1 MAKTIE
7 DYKRDYAEA
16 AARGDAAG
24 MKAAND
30 GANAIRRSEGIAE
43 EKATSDINK
52 VASGGTSGMVSNPG
66 RYDDG
71 GYSSGRSSRDDDD
84 DSYSSSSSSSSTS
97 SSSGSTGSGYK
108 PYVQGQNA
116 ALDRELAVWSQRYNE
131 AKERA
136 LAGDMSAVMDMRNAN
151 DEANKLRN
159 AYGYA
164 AVFANED
171 INNVKKQINY
181 YGGGSSSGGSSGG
194 GVSSPSPS
202 GNENMYMDGN
212 GTVVED
218 LSAYLEELYA
228 AQRRQTL
235 ANLDNA
241 YQQNVNAINRAGEGV
256 DARYQNA
263 RNQAAGASELAARNF
278 AEYAAASGLNSGAG
292 GQAELARNVALQ
304 NNLNDINSAEADVYA
319 DLELQLANAE
329 TEYNN
334 AIAQAEASN
343 DFALAESLY
352 QEKIRVQQ
360 ELVNQQMQQ
369 FEMDLQNRQL
379 AFQQQQA
386 DIANQQWQQQFD
398 YNSQQD
404 AKSNLAA
411 WGDISLQYGMM
422 PSQEMLDAMGI
433 SADYAQ
439 SLIASIQAA
448 AEEERR
454 LKYQSSNSSNSSSS
468 QSGNMYQYL
477 YDQGVT
483 TYEDAYMMLLG
494 QGYSNT
500 EAENLAGY
508 YVDMLG
514 DGKFGGNENQD
525 NGSAGYNEAYF
536 RAAMN
541 SLSAMLAQGKVEQAV
556 SGLNSLWVKLS
567 EAQRLEVQDLLGGY
581 GYAYQ
586 GG

>member
-1 MAKTIE
+1 MASVKELQAQKDKNST
-7 DYKRDYAEA
+7 AWHSA
-16 AARGDAAG
+16 ATQ
-24 MKAAND
+24 
-30 GANAIRRSEGIAE
+30 E
-43 EKATSDINK
+43 EKDRLHQANVELQKEIDRMTGGSSSFDSK
-52 VASGGTSGMVSNPG
+52 TGKWTTSGGTS
-66 RYDDG
+66 
-71 GYSSGRSSRDDDD
+71 SSSSSSSKQHAIWEDDDDD
-84 DSYSSSSSSSSTS
+84 DSYSPSSSSSTS
-97 SSSGSTGSGYK
+97 SSTGSGYK

-181 YGGGSSSGGSSGG
+181 YGG
-194 GVSSPSPS
+194 VPSPSPS
-202 GNENMYMDGN
+202 GSENMYMDGN

-218 LSAYLEELYA
+218 LSAYLEDLYA

-235 ANLDNA
+235 ANLNNA

-292 GQAELARNVALQ
+292 GQAELARNVTLQ

-369 FEMDLQNRQL
+369 FQMDLQNRQL

-386 DIANQQWQQQFD
+386 EIANQQWQQQFD

-411 WGDISLQYGMM
+411 WGEISIQSGMM
-422 PSQEMLDAMGI
+422 PSQEMLDAMGM

-439 SLIASIQAA
+439 SLIASMQAA
-448 AEEERR
+448 AAEDSR

-468 QSGNMYQYL
+468 QSKNMYQYL
-477 YDQGVT
+477 HDQGVT

-508 YVDMLG
+508 YVDMLKN
-514 DGKFGGNENQD
+514 GKFGGGGDEEKD
-525 NGSAGYNEAYF
+525 NDNPLTSIPAYI
-536 RAAMN
+536 
-541 SLSAMLAQGKVEQAV
+541 
-556 SGLNSLWVKLS
+556 LNNIS
-567 EAQRLEVQDLLGGY
+567 RLEDTANATNKILTAISGYVNSGAITEDQARELGRKY
-581 GYAYQ
+581 GLEL
-586 GG
+586 

>member
-1 MAKTIE
+1 MASVK
-7 DYKRDYAEA
+7 DLQAQKDKNSSAWHSA
-16 AARGDAAG
+16 ATQ
-24 MKAAND
+24 
-30 GANAIRRSEGIAE
+30 E
-43 EKATSDINK
+43 EKDRLHQANVELQKEIDRMTGGSSSFDSK
-52 VASGGTSGMVSNPG
+52 TGKWTTSGGTS
-66 RYDDG
+66 
-71 GYSSGRSSRDDDD
+71 SSSSSSSKQHAIWEDDDDD
-84 DSYSSSSSSSSTS
+84 DSYSPSSSSSTS
-97 SSSGSTGSGYK
+97 SSTGSGYK

-181 YGGGSSSGGSSGG
+181 YGGGSSGGGGSVSAAVESGWNSGGA
-194 GVSSPSPS
+194 
-202 GNENMYMDGN
+202 
-212 GTVVED
+212 VED
-218 LSAYLEELYA
+218 LSEYLEELYA

-235 ANLDNA
+235 ANLNNA

-292 GQAELARNVALQ
+292 GQAELARNVTLQ
-304 NNLNDINSAEADVYA
+304 NNLNDINTAEAEVYA

-352 QEKIRVQQ
+352 QEKVRVQQ

-369 FEMDLQNRQL
+369 YQMDLQNRQL

-386 DIANQQWQQQFD
+386 EIANQQWQQQFD

-411 WGDISLQYGMM
+411 WGEISLQYGKM
-422 PSQEMLDAMGI
+422 PSQEMLDAMGM

-439 SLIASIQAA
+439 SLIASMQAA
-448 AEEERR
+448 AAEDSR
-454 LKYQSSNSSNSSSS
+454 LKYQSSNSSSS
-468 QSGNMYQYL
+468 QSKNMYQYL
-477 YDQGVT
+477 HDQGVT

-508 YVDMLG
+508 YVDMLKN
-514 DGKFGGNENQD
+514 GKFGGGGDEEKD
-525 NGSAGYNEAYF
+525 NDNPLTSIPAYI
-536 RAAMN
+536 
-541 SLSAMLAQGKVEQAV
+541 
-556 SGLNSLWVKLS
+556 LNNIS
-567 EAQRLEVQDLLGGY
+567 RLEDTANATNKILTAISGYVNSGAITEDQARELGRKY
-581 GYAYQ
+581 GLEL
-586 GG
+586 

>member
-1 MAKTIE
+1 MASVK
-7 DYKRDYAEA
+7 DLQAQKDKNSSAWHSA
-16 AARGDAAG
+16 ATQ
-24 MKAAND
+24 
-30 GANAIRRSEGIAE
+30 E
-43 EKATSDINK
+43 EKDRLHQANVELQKEIDRMTGGSSSFDSK
-52 VASGGTSGMVSNPG
+52 TGKWTTSGGTSGSSS
-66 RYDDG
+66 
-71 GYSSGRSSRDDDD
+71 SSGKQHAIWEDDDDD
-84 DSYSSSSSSSSTS
+84 DSYSSSSSSSS
-97 SSSGSTGSGYK
+97 SGSSGSGYK

-292 GQAELARNVALQ
+292 GQAELARNVTLQ

-411 WGDISLQYGMM
+411 WGEISLQYGKM
-422 PSQEMLDAMGI
+422 PSQEMLDAMGM

-439 SLIASIQAA
+439 SLIASMQAA
-448 AEEERR
+448 AAEDSR
-454 LKYQSSNSSNSSSS
+454 LKYQSSNSSSS
-468 QSGNMYQYL
+468 QSKNMYQYL
-477 YDQGVT
+477 HDQGVT

-514 DGKFGGNENQD
+514 DGKFGGGGDEEKNND
-525 NGSAGYNEAYF
+525 NPLASIPAYIL
-536 RAAMN
+536 N
-541 SLSAMLAQGKVEQAV
+541 NLS
-556 SGLNSLWVKLS
+556 
-567 EAQRLEVQDLLGGY
+567 RLEDTANATNKILTAISGYVNSGAITEDQARELGRKY
-581 GYAYQ
+581 GLEL
-586 GG
+586 

>member
-84 DSYSSSSSSSSTS
+84 DWYAGSSTS
-97 SSSGSTGSGYK
+97 SASGSTGSGYK

-116 ALDRELAVWSQRYNE
+116 ALERELAVWSQRYNE

-181 YGGGSSSGGSSGG
+181 YGGGASSGGASSGGASSGGASSGGSSGG
-194 GVSSPSPS
+194 GSVSAAVES
-202 GNENMYMDGN
+202 GWNSG
-212 GTVVED
+212 GAVED
-218 LSAYLEELYA
+218 LSEYLEELYA

-235 ANLDNA
+235 ANLNNA

-292 GQAELARNVALQ
+292 GQAELARNVTLQ
-304 NNLNDINSAEADVYA
+304 NNLNDINTAEAEVYA
-319 DLELQLANAE
+319 DLELQLSNAE

-352 QEKIRVQQ
+352 QEKVRVQQ

-369 FEMDLQNRQL
+369 YQMDLQNRQL

-386 DIANQQWQQQFD
+386 EIANQQWQQQFD
-398 YNSQQD
+398 YGVEQD
-404 AKSNLAA
+404 RKSALAA
-411 WGDISLQYGMM
+411 AGAGLLNQGIM
-422 PSQEMLDAMGI
+422 PGAEQLEAMGLSTEEAQAYI
-433 SADYAQ
+433 NNLSILNSFSAAGLGGGSDG
-439 SLIASIQAA
+439 
-448 AEEERR
+448 
-454 LKYQSSNSSNSSSS
+454 SS
-468 QSGNMYQYL
+468 G
-477 YDQGVT
+477 G
-483 TYEDAYMMLLG
+483 
-494 QGYSNT
+494 GY
-500 EAENLAGY
+500 
-508 YVDMLG
+508 
-514 DGKFGGNENQD
+514 D
-525 NGSAGYNEAYF
+525 NGSRTTGEIMRMQEALGVTPDGYWGPATRAAANGLSADEAWESMNNGYNEAYF

>member
-1 MAKTIE
+1 MASVKELQAQKDKNST
-7 DYKRDYAEA
+7 AWHSA
-16 AARGDAAG
+16 ATQ
-24 MKAAND
+24 
-30 GANAIRRSEGIAE
+30 E
-43 EKATSDINK
+43 EKDRLHQANVELQKEIDRMTGGSSSFDSK
-52 VASGGTSGMVSNPG
+52 TGKWTTSGGTS
-66 RYDDG
+66 
-71 GYSSGRSSRDDDD
+71 SSSSSSSKQHAIWEDDDDD
-84 DSYSSSSSSSSTS
+84 DSYSPSSSSSTS
-97 SSSGSTGSGYK
+97 SSTGSGYK

-181 YGGGSSSGGSSGG
+181 YGGGASSGGSSGG
-194 GVSSPSPS
+194 GGSVSAAVES
-202 GNENMYMDGN
+202 GWNSG
-212 GTVVED
+212 GAVED
-218 LSAYLEELYA
+218 LSEYLEELYA

-235 ANLDNA
+235 ANLNNA

-292 GQAELARNVALQ
+292 GQAELARNVTLQ
-304 NNLNDINSAEADVYA
+304 NNLNDINTAEAEVYA

-352 QEKIRVQQ
+352 QEKVRVQQ

-369 FEMDLQNRQL
+369 YQMDLQNRQL

-386 DIANQQWQQQFD
+386 EIANQQWQQQFD
-398 YNSQQD
+398 YGVEQD
-404 AKSNLAA
+404 RKSALAA
-411 WGDISLQYGMM
+411 AGAGLLNQGIM
-422 PSQEMLDAMGI
+422 PGAEQLEAMG
-433 SADYAQ
+433 
-439 SLIASIQAA
+439 
-448 AEEERR
+448 
-454 LKYQSSNSSNSSSS
+454 
-468 QSGNMYQYL
+468 
-477 YDQGVT
+477 
-483 TYEDAYMMLLG
+483 
-494 QGYSNT
+494 
-500 EAENLAGY
+500 
-508 YVDMLG
+508 
-514 DGKFGGNENQD
+514 
-525 NGSAGYNEAYF
+525 
-536 RAAMN
+536 
-541 SLSAMLAQGKVEQAV
+541 LSAMDYLAEQ
-556 SGLNSLWVKLS
+556 
-567 EAQRLEVQDLLGGY
+567 
-581 GYAYQ
+581 
-586 GG
+586 

>member
-84 DSYSSSSSSSSTS
+84 DWYAGSSTS
-97 SSSGSTGSGYK
+97 SSSGSSGSGYK

-116 ALDRELAVWSQRYNE
+116 ALERELAVWSQRYNE

-181 YGGGSSSGGSSGG
+181 YGGGASSGGASSGGASSGGSSGG
-194 GVSSPSPS
+194 GSVSAAVES
-202 GNENMYMDGN
+202 GWNSG
-212 GTVVED
+212 GAVED
-218 LSAYLEELYA
+218 LSEYLEELYA

-235 ANLDNA
+235 ANLNNA

-292 GQAELARNVALQ
+292 GQAELARNVTLQ
-304 NNLNDINSAEADVYA
+304 NNLNDINTAEAEVYA
-319 DLELQLANAE
+319 DLELQLSNAE

-352 QEKIRVQQ
+352 QEKVRVQQ

-369 FEMDLQNRQL
+369 YQMDLQNRQL

-386 DIANQQWQQQFD
+386 EIANQQWQQQFD
-398 YNSQQD
+398 YGVEQD
-404 AKSNLAA
+404 RKSALAA
-411 WGDISLQYGMM
+411 AGAGLLNQGIM
-422 PSQEMLDAMGI
+422 PGAEQLEAMGLSTEEAQAYI
-433 SADYAQ
+433 NNLSILNSFSAAGLGGGSDG
-439 SLIASIQAA
+439 
-448 AEEERR
+448 
-454 LKYQSSNSSNSSSS
+454 SS
-468 QSGNMYQYL
+468 G
-477 YDQGVT
+477 G
-483 TYEDAYMMLLG
+483 
-494 QGYSNT
+494 GY
-500 EAENLAGY
+500 
-508 YVDMLG
+508 
-514 DGKFGGNENQD
+514 D
-525 NGSAGYNEAYF
+525 NGSRTTGEIMRMQEALGVTPDGYWGPATRAAANGLSADEAWESMNNGYNEAYF

>member
-1 MAKTIE
+1 MASVK
-7 DYKRDYAEA
+7 DLQAQKDKNSSAWHSA
-16 AARGDAAG
+16 ATQ
-24 MKAAND
+24 
-30 GANAIRRSEGIAE
+30 E
-43 EKATSDINK
+43 EKDRLHQANVELQKEIDRMTGGSSSFDSK
-52 VASGGTSGMVSNPG
+52 TGKWTTSGGTS
-66 RYDDG
+66 
-71 GYSSGRSSRDDDD
+71 SSSSSSSKQHAIWEDDDDD
-84 DSYSSSSSSSSTS
+84 DSYSPSSSSSTS
-97 SSSGSTGSGYK
+97 SSTGSGYK

-194 GVSSPSPS
+194 GVPSPSPS
-202 GNENMYMDGN
+202 GSENMYMDGN

-292 GQAELARNVALQ
+292 GQAELARNVTLQ

-360 ELVNQQMQQ
+360 ELVNQQMRQ

-386 DIANQQWQQQFD
+386 EIANQQWQQQFD

-411 WGDISLQYGMM
+411 WGEISLQYGKM
-422 PSQEMLDAMGI
+422 PSQEMLDAMGM

-439 SLIASIQAA
+439 SLIASMQAA
-448 AEEERR
+448 AAEDSR
-454 LKYQSSNSSNSSSS
+454 LKYQSSNSSSS
-468 QSGNMYQYL
+468 QSKNMYQYL
-477 YDQGVT
+477 HDQGVT

-508 YVDMLG
+508 YVDMLKN
-514 DGKFGGNENQD
+514 GKFGGGGDEEKD
-525 NGSAGYNEAYF
+525 NDNPLTSIPAYI
-536 RAAMN
+536 
-541 SLSAMLAQGKVEQAV
+541 
-556 SGLNSLWVKLS
+556 LNNIS
-567 EAQRLEVQDLLGGY
+567 RLEDTANATNKILTAISGYVNSGAITEDQARELGRKY
-581 GYAYQ
+581 GLEL
-586 GG
+586 

>member
-1 MAKTIE
+1 MASVK
-7 DYKRDYAEA
+7 DLQAQKDKNSSAWHSA
-16 AARGDAAG
+16 ATQ
-24 MKAAND
+24 
-30 GANAIRRSEGIAE
+30 E
-43 EKATSDINK
+43 EKDRLHQANVELQKEIDRMTGGSSSFDSK
-52 VASGGTSGMVSNPG
+52 TGKWTTSGGTS
-66 RYDDG
+66 
-71 GYSSGRSSRDDDD
+71 SSSSSSSKQHAIWEDDDDD
-84 DSYSSSSSSSSTS
+84 DSYSPSSSSSTS
-97 SSSGSTGSGYK
+97 SSTGSGYK

-136 LAGDMSAVMDMRNAN
+136 LAGDTSAVMDMRNAN

-181 YGGGSSSGGSSGG
+181 YGGGSSGG
-194 GVSSPSPS
+194 GVSSSSPS
-202 GNENMYMDGN
+202 GSENMYMDGN

-218 LSAYLEELYA
+218 LSAYLEDLYA

-235 ANLDNA
+235 ANLNNA

-292 GQAELARNVALQ
+292 GQAELARNVTLQ
-304 NNLNDINSAEADVYA
+304 NNLNDINTAEAEVYA

-369 FEMDLQNRQL
+369 FQMDLQNRQL

-411 WGDISLQYGMM
+411 WGEISLQSGMM
-422 PSQEMLDAMGI
+422 PSQEMLDAMGM

-439 SLIASIQAA
+439 SLIASMQAA
-448 AEEERR
+448 AAEDSR
-454 LKYQSSNSSNSSSS
+454 LKYQSSNSSDSPSS
-468 QSGNMYQYL
+468 QSKNMYQYL
-477 YDQGVT
+477 HDQGVT

-508 YVDMLG
+508 YVDMLKN
-514 DGKFGGNENQD
+514 GKFGGGGDEEKD
-525 NGSAGYNEAYF
+525 NDNPLTSIPSYILN
-536 RAAMN
+536 N
-541 SLSAMLAQGKVEQAV
+541 LS
-556 SGLNSLWVKLS
+556 
-567 EAQRLEVQDLLGGY
+567 RLEDTANATNKILTAISGYVNSGAITEDQARELGRKY
-581 GYAYQ
+581 GLEL
-586 GG
+586 

>member
-1 MAKTIE
+1 MASVK
-7 DYKRDYAEA
+7 DLQAQKDKNSSAWHSA
-16 AARGDAAG
+16 ATQ
-24 MKAAND
+24 
-30 GANAIRRSEGIAE
+30 E
-43 EKATSDINK
+43 EKDRLHQANVELQKEIDRMTGGSSSFDSK
-52 VASGGTSGMVSNPG
+52 TGKWTTSGGTSG
-66 RYDDG
+66 
-71 GYSSGRSSRDDDD
+71 SSSSRDDDGD
-84 DSYSSSSSSSSTS
+84 WYAGSSTS
-97 SSSGSTGSGYK
+97 SATSSTGSGYK

-181 YGGGSSSGGSSGG
+181 YGGGASSGGASGG
-194 GVSSPSPS
+194 GGSVSAAVES
-202 GNENMYMDGN
+202 GWNSG
-212 GTVVED
+212 GAVED
-218 LSAYLEELYA
+218 LSEYLEELYA

-235 ANLDNA
+235 ANLNNA

-292 GQAELARNVALQ
+292 GQAELARNVTLQ
-304 NNLNDINSAEADVYA
+304 NNLNDINTAEAEVYA

-352 QEKIRVQQ
+352 QEKVRVQQ

-369 FEMDLQNRQL
+369 YQMDLQNRQL

-386 DIANQQWQQQFD
+386 EIANQQWQQQFD
-398 YNSQQD
+398 YGVEQD
-404 AKSNLAA
+404 RKSALAA
-411 WGDISLQYGMM
+411 AGAGLLNQGVM
-422 PSQEMLDAMGI
+422 PGAEQLEAMG
-433 SADYAQ
+433 
-439 SLIASIQAA
+439 
-448 AEEERR
+448 
-454 LKYQSSNSSNSSSS
+454 
-468 QSGNMYQYL
+468 
-477 YDQGVT
+477 
-483 TYEDAYMMLLG
+483 
-494 QGYSNT
+494 
-500 EAENLAGY
+500 
-508 YVDMLG
+508 
-514 DGKFGGNENQD
+514 
-525 NGSAGYNEAYF
+525 
-536 RAAMN
+536 
-541 SLSAMLAQGKVEQAV
+541 LSAMDYLAEQ
-556 SGLNSLWVKLS
+556 
-567 EAQRLEVQDLLGGY
+567 
-581 GYAYQ
+581 
-586 GG
+586 

>member
-71 GYSSGRSSRDDDD
+71 GYSSGRSSRDDDGD
-84 DSYSSSSSSSSTS
+84 WYAGSSTS
-97 SSSGSTGSGYK
+97 SATSSTGSGYK

-181 YGGGSSSGGSSGG
+181 YGGGSSGGGG
-194 GVSSPSPS
+194 GVSAAVES
-202 GNENMYMDGN
+202 GWNSG
-212 GTVVED
+212 GAVED
-218 LSAYLEELYA
+218 LSEYLEELYA

-235 ANLDNA
+235 ANLNNA

-292 GQAELARNVALQ
+292 GQAELARNVTLQ
-304 NNLNDINSAEADVYA
+304 NNLNDINTAEAEVYA

-329 TEYNN
+329 MEYNN

-352 QEKIRVQQ
+352 QEKVRVQQ

-369 FEMDLQNRQL
+369 YEMDLQNRQL

-386 DIANQQWQQQFD
+386 EIANQQWQQQFD
-398 YNSQQD
+398 YGVEQDRKSALAAAGAGLLNQGVMPGAEQLEAMGLSAEEAQAYINNLSILNSFSAAGRGGGAYTPSAVTAAAPRSQSTFALDIQD
-404 AKSNLAA
+404 AGNAASNPAVGEA
-411 WGDISLQYGMM
+411 
-422 PSQEMLDAMGI
+422 
-433 SADYAQ
+433 
-439 SLIASIQAA
+439 
-448 AEEERR
+448 
-454 LKYQSSNSSNSSSS
+454 YQSIPGNLFDNLIGGGGRGLESVPAYILKELSRLEDTANATNKILTAISGYVNS
-468 QSGNMYQYL
+468 GAI
-477 YDQGVT
+477 D
-483 TYEDAYMMLLG
+483 E
-494 QGYSNT
+494 
-500 EAENLAGY
+500 
-508 YVDMLG
+508 
-514 DGKFGGNENQD
+514 
-525 NGSAGYNEAYF
+525 
-536 RAAMN
+536 
-541 SLSAMLAQGKVEQAV
+541 EQARELGRKY
-556 SGLNSLWVKLS
+556 GLEL
-567 EAQRLEVQDLLGGY
+567 
-581 GYAYQ
+581 
-586 GG
+586 

>member
-71 GYSSGRSSRDDDD
+71 GYSSGSSSRDDDGD
-84 DSYSSSSSSSSTS
+84 WYAGSSTS
-97 SSSGSTGSGYK
+97 SASGSTGSGYK

-116 ALDRELAVWSQRYNE
+116 ALERELAVWSQRYNE

-181 YGGGSSSGGSSGG
+181 YGGGASSGGSSGG
-194 GVSSPSPS
+194 GGSVSAAVES
-202 GNENMYMDGN
+202 GWNSG
-212 GTVVED
+212 GAVED
-218 LSAYLEELYA
+218 LSEYLEELYA

-235 ANLDNA
+235 ANLNNA

-292 GQAELARNVALQ
+292 GQAELARNVTLQ
-304 NNLNDINSAEADVYA
+304 NNLNDINTAEAEVYA
-319 DLELQLANAE
+319 DLELQLSNAE

-352 QEKIRVQQ
+352 QEKVRVQQ

-369 FEMDLQNRQL
+369 YQMDLQNRQL

-386 DIANQQWQQQFD
+386 EIANQQWQQQFD
-398 YNSQQD
+398 YGVEQD
-404 AKSNLAA
+404 RKSALAA
-411 WGDISLQYGMM
+411 AGAGLLNQGVM
-422 PSQEMLDAMGI
+422 PGAEQLEAMG
-433 SADYAQ
+433 
-439 SLIASIQAA
+439 
-448 AEEERR
+448 
-454 LKYQSSNSSNSSSS
+454 
-468 QSGNMYQYL
+468 
-477 YDQGVT
+477 
-483 TYEDAYMMLLG
+483 
-494 QGYSNT
+494 
-500 EAENLAGY
+500 
-508 YVDMLG
+508 
-514 DGKFGGNENQD
+514 
-525 NGSAGYNEAYF
+525 
-536 RAAMN
+536 
-541 SLSAMLAQGKVEQAV
+541 LSAMDYLAEQ
-556 SGLNSLWVKLS
+556 
-567 EAQRLEVQDLLGGY
+567 
-581 GYAYQ
+581 
-586 GG
+586 

>member
-84 DSYSSSSSSSSTS
+84 DSYSSSSSSSS
-97 SSSGSTGSGYK
+97 SGSSGSGYK

-194 GVSSPSPS
+194 GGSSPSPS

-292 GQAELARNVALQ
+292 GQAELARNVTLQ
-304 NNLNDINSAEADVYA
+304 NNLNDINTAEAEVYA

-352 QEKIRVQQ
+352 QEKVRVQQ

-369 FEMDLQNRQL
+369 YQMDLQNRQL

-386 DIANQQWQQQFD
+386 EIANQQWQQQFD
-398 YNSQQD
+398 YGVEQD
-404 AKSNLAA
+404 RKSALAA
-411 WGDISLQYGMM
+411 AGAGLLNQGVM
-422 PSQEMLDAMGI
+422 PGAEQLEAMGL
-433 SADYAQ
+433 S
-439 SLIASIQAA
+439 
-448 AEEERR
+448 AEEAQAYINN
-454 LKYQSSNSSNSSSS
+454 LSILNSFS
-468 QSGNMYQYL
+468 
-477 YDQGVT
+477 
-483 TYEDAYMMLLG
+483 A
-494 QGYSNT
+494 
-500 EAENLAGY
+500 AGR
-508 YVDMLG
+508 G
-514 DGKFGGNENQD
+514 DGSDGSSGGGYD
-525 NGSAGYNEAYF
+525 NGSRTTEEIMRMQEALGVTPDGYWGPATRAAANGQSADEAWESMNNGYNEANF

-541 SLSAMLAQGKVEQAV
+541 SLSAMLAQGKVEQAI
-556 SGLNSLWVKLS
+556 SGLNSLWGKLS
-567 EAQRLEVQDLLGGY
+567 ILQRPIVQDLLGGY

>member
-1 MAKTIE
+1 MASVK
-7 DYKRDYAEA
+7 DLQAQKDKNSSAWHSA
-16 AARGDAAG
+16 ATQ
-24 MKAAND
+24 
-30 GANAIRRSEGIAE
+30 E
-43 EKATSDINK
+43 EKDRLHQANVELQKEIDRMTGGSSSFDSK
-52 VASGGTSGMVSNPG
+52 TGKWTTSGGTS
-66 RYDDG
+66 
-71 GYSSGRSSRDDDD
+71 SSSSSSSKQHAIWEDDDDD
-84 DSYSSSSSSSSTS
+84 DSYSPSSSSSTS
-97 SSSGSTGSGYK
+97 SSTGSGYK

-136 LAGDMSAVMDMRNAN
+136 LAGDTSAVMDMRNAN

-181 YGGGSSSGGSSGG
+181 YGGGSSGG
-194 GVSSPSPS
+194 GVSSSSPS

-218 LSAYLEELYA
+218 LSAYLEDLYA

-235 ANLDNA
+235 ANLNNA

-292 GQAELARNVALQ
+292 GQAELARNVTLQ

-369 FEMDLQNRQL
+369 FQMDLQNRQL

-411 WGDISLQYGMM
+411 WGEISLQSGMM
-422 PSQEMLDAMGI
+422 PSQEMLDAMGM

-439 SLIASIQAA
+439 SLIASMQAA
-448 AEEERR
+448 AAEDSR
-454 LKYQSSNSSNSSSS
+454 LKYQSSNSSDSPSS
-468 QSGNMYQYL
+468 QSKNMYQYL
-477 YDQGVT
+477 HDQGVT

-508 YVDMLG
+508 YVDMLKN
-514 DGKFGGNENQD
+514 GKFGGGGDEEKD
-525 NGSAGYNEAYF
+525 NDNPLTSIPSYILNNLSRLEDTANATNKILTAISGYV
-536 RAAMN
+536 N
-541 SLSAMLAQGKVEQAV
+541 SGAITEEQARELGRKY
-556 SGLNSLWVKLS
+556 GLEL
-567 EAQRLEVQDLLGGY
+567 
-581 GYAYQ
+581 
-586 GG
+586 

>member
-1 MAKTIE
+1 MNPRFVKQTE
-7 DYKRDYAEA
+7 RGFFLYAQP
-16 AARGDAAG
+16 DWYAG
-24 MKAAND
+24 
-30 GANAIRRSEGIAE
+30 
-43 EKATSDINK
+43 
-52 VASGGTSGMVSNPG
+52 
-66 RYDDG
+66 
-71 GYSSGRSSRDDDD
+71 
-84 DSYSSSSSSSSTS
+84 SSTS
-97 SSSGSTGSGYK
+97 SASGSTGSGYK

-181 YGGGSSSGGSSGG
+181 YGGGASSGGSSGG
-194 GVSSPSPS
+194 GGSVSAAVES
-202 GNENMYMDGN
+202 GWNSG
-212 GTVVED
+212 GAVED
-218 LSAYLEELYA
+218 LSEYLEELYA

-235 ANLDNA
+235 ANLNNA

-292 GQAELARNVALQ
+292 GQAELARNVTLQ
-304 NNLNDINSAEADVYA
+304 NNLNDINTAEAEVYA
-319 DLELQLANAE
+319 DLELQLSNAE

-352 QEKIRVQQ
+352 QEKVRVQQ

-369 FEMDLQNRQL
+369 YQMDLQNRQL

-386 DIANQQWQQQFD
+386 EIANQQWQQQFD
-398 YNSQQD
+398 YGVEQD
-404 AKSNLAA
+404 RKSALAA
-411 WGDISLQYGMM
+411 AGAGLLNQGIM
-422 PSQEMLDAMGI
+422 PGAEQLEAMGLSTEEAQAYI
-433 SADYAQ
+433 NNLSILNSFSAAGRGGGSDG
-439 SLIASIQAA
+439 
-448 AEEERR
+448 
-454 LKYQSSNSSNSSSS
+454 SS
-468 QSGNMYQYL
+468 G
-477 YDQGVT
+477 G
-483 TYEDAYMMLLG
+483 
-494 QGYSNT
+494 GY
-500 EAENLAGY
+500 
-508 YVDMLG
+508 
-514 DGKFGGNENQD
+514 D
-525 NGSAGYNEAYF
+525 NGSRTTEEIMRMQEALGVTPDGYWGPATRAAANGQSADEAWESMNNGYNEANF

-541 SLSAMLAQGKVEQAV
+541 SLSAMLAQGKVEQAI
-556 SGLNSLWVKLS
+556 SGLNSLWGKLS
-567 EAQRLEVQDLLGGY
+567 ILQKLMVQDLLGGY

>member
-1 MAKTIE
+1 MASVKELQAQKDKNST
-7 DYKRDYAEA
+7 AWHSA
-16 AARGDAAG
+16 ATQ
-24 MKAAND
+24 
-30 GANAIRRSEGIAE
+30 E
-43 EKATSDINK
+43 EKDRLHQANVELQKEIDRMTGGSSSFDSK
-52 VASGGTSGMVSNPG
+52 TGKWTTSGGTSGSSS
-66 RYDDG
+66 
-71 GYSSGRSSRDDDD
+71 SSGKQHAIWEDDDDD
-84 DSYSSSSSSSSTS
+84 DSYSSSSSSSS
-97 SSSGSTGSGYK
+97 SGSSGSGYK
-108 PYVQGQNA
+108 PYVQGQNT

-411 WGDISLQYGMM
+411 WGEISIQNGVM

-439 SLIASIQAA
+439 SLIASMQAA
-448 AEEERR
+448 AAEDSR
-454 LKYQSSNSSNSSSS
+454 LKYQSSNSSSS

-525 NGSAGYNEAYF
+525 NGSDGYNEAYF

-541 SLSAMLAQGKVEQAV
+541 SLSAMLAQGMEEQAI

-567 EAQRLEVQDLLGGY
+567 EAQRLEVQDLLGRY

-586 GG
+586 G

>member
-1 MAKTIE
+1 MASVK
-7 DYKRDYAEA
+7 DLQAQKDKNSSAWHSA
-16 AARGDAAG
+16 ATQ
-24 MKAAND
+24 
-30 GANAIRRSEGIAE
+30 E
-43 EKATSDINK
+43 EKDRLHQANVELQKEIDRMTGGSSSFDSK
-52 VASGGTSGMVSNPG
+52 TGKWTTSGGTSG
-66 RYDDG
+66 
-71 GYSSGRSSRDDDD
+71 SSSSRDDDGD
-84 DSYSSSSSSSSTS
+84 WYAGSSTS
-97 SSSGSTGSGYK
+97 SATSSTGSGYK

-181 YGGGSSSGGSSGG
+181 YGGGASSGGASGG
-194 GVSSPSPS
+194 GGSVSAAVES
-202 GNENMYMDGN
+202 GWNSG
-212 GTVVED
+212 GAVED
-218 LSAYLEELYA
+218 LSEYLEELYA

-235 ANLDNA
+235 ANLNNA

-292 GQAELARNVALQ
+292 GQAELARNVTLQ
-304 NNLNDINSAEADVYA
+304 NNLNDINTAEAEVYA

-352 QEKIRVQQ
+352 QEKVRVQQ

-369 FEMDLQNRQL
+369 YQMDLQNRQL

-386 DIANQQWQQQFD
+386 EIANQQWQQQFD
-398 YNSQQD
+398 YGVEQDRKSALAAAGAGLLNQGVMPGAEQLEAMGLSAEEAQAYINNLSILNSFSAAGRGGGAYTPSAVTAAAPRSQSTFALDIQD
-404 AKSNLAA
+404 AGNAASNPAVGEA
-411 WGDISLQYGMM
+411 
-422 PSQEMLDAMGI
+422 
-433 SADYAQ
+433 
-439 SLIASIQAA
+439 
-448 AEEERR
+448 
-454 LKYQSSNSSNSSSS
+454 YQSIPGNLFDNLIGGGGRGLESVPAYILKELSRLEDTANATNKILTAISGYVNS
-468 QSGNMYQYL
+468 GAI
-477 YDQGVT
+477 D
-483 TYEDAYMMLLG
+483 E
-494 QGYSNT
+494 
-500 EAENLAGY
+500 
-508 YVDMLG
+508 
-514 DGKFGGNENQD
+514 
-525 NGSAGYNEAYF
+525 
-536 RAAMN
+536 
-541 SLSAMLAQGKVEQAV
+541 EQARELGRKY
-556 SGLNSLWVKLS
+556 GLEL
-567 EAQRLEVQDLLGGY
+567 
-581 GYAYQ
+581 
-586 GG
+586 

>member
-1 MAKTIE
+1 MNPRFVKQTE
-7 DYKRDYAEA
+7 RGVFLYAQP
-16 AARGDAAG
+16 DWYAG
-24 MKAAND
+24 
-30 GANAIRRSEGIAE
+30 
-43 EKATSDINK
+43 
-52 VASGGTSGMVSNPG
+52 
-66 RYDDG
+66 
-71 GYSSGRSSRDDDD
+71 
-84 DSYSSSSSSSSTS
+84 SSTS
-97 SSSGSTGSGYK
+97 SSSGSSGSGYK

-116 ALDRELAVWSQRYNE
+116 ALERELAVWSQRYNE

-181 YGGGSSSGGSSGG
+181 YGGGASSGGASSGGASSGGASSGGSSGG
-194 GVSSPSPS
+194 GSVSAAVES
-202 GNENMYMDGN
+202 GWNSG
-212 GTVVED
+212 GAVED
-218 LSAYLEELYA
+218 LSEYLEELYA

-235 ANLDNA
+235 ANLNNA

-292 GQAELARNVALQ
+292 GQAELARNVTLQ
-304 NNLNDINSAEADVYA
+304 NNLNDINTAEAEVYA
-319 DLELQLANAE
+319 DLELQLSNAE

-352 QEKIRVQQ
+352 QEKVRVQQ

-369 FEMDLQNRQL
+369 YQMDLQNRQL

-386 DIANQQWQQQFD
+386 EIANQQWQQQFD
-398 YNSQQD
+398 YGVEQD
-404 AKSNLAA
+404 RKSALAA
-411 WGDISLQYGMM
+411 AGAGLLNQGIM
-422 PSQEMLDAMGI
+422 PGAEQLEAMGLSTEEAQAYI
-433 SADYAQ
+433 NNLSILNSFSAAGLGGGSDG
-439 SLIASIQAA
+439 
-448 AEEERR
+448 
-454 LKYQSSNSSNSSSS
+454 SS
-468 QSGNMYQYL
+468 G
-477 YDQGVT
+477 G
-483 TYEDAYMMLLG
+483 
-494 QGYSNT
+494 GY
-500 EAENLAGY
+500 
-508 YVDMLG
+508 
-514 DGKFGGNENQD
+514 D
-525 NGSAGYNEAYF
+525 NGSRTTGEIMRMQEALGVTPDGYWGPATRAAANGLSADEAWESMNNGYNEAYF

>member
-1 MAKTIE
+1 MASVK
-7 DYKRDYAEA
+7 DLQAQKDKNSSAWHSA
-16 AARGDAAG
+16 ATQ
-24 MKAAND
+24 
-30 GANAIRRSEGIAE
+30 E
-43 EKATSDINK
+43 EKDRLHQANVELQKEIDRMTGGSSSFDSK
-52 VASGGTSGMVSNPG
+52 TGKWTTSGGTSG
-66 RYDDG
+66 
-71 GYSSGRSSRDDDD
+71 SSSSRDDDGD
-84 DSYSSSSSSSSTS
+84 WYAGSSTS
-97 SSSGSTGSGYK
+97 SATSSTGSGYK

-181 YGGGSSSGGSSGG
+181 YGGGASSGGASGG
-194 GVSSPSPS
+194 GGSVSAAVES
-202 GNENMYMDGN
+202 GWNSG
-212 GTVVED
+212 GAVED
-218 LSAYLEELYA
+218 LSEYLEELYA

-235 ANLDNA
+235 ANLNNA

-292 GQAELARNVALQ
+292 GQAELARNVTLQ
-304 NNLNDINSAEADVYA
+304 NNLNDINTAEAEVYA

-352 QEKIRVQQ
+352 QEKVRVQQ

-369 FEMDLQNRQL
+369 YQMDLQNRQL

-386 DIANQQWQQQFD
+386 EIANQQWQQQFD
-398 YNSQQD
+398 YGVEQD
-404 AKSNLAA
+404 RKSALAA
-411 WGDISLQYGMM
+411 AGAGTVTYDAEGGD
-422 PSQEMLDAMGI
+422 
-433 SADYAQ
+433 
-439 SLIASIQAA
+439 
-448 AEEERR
+448 RR
-454 LKYQSSNSSNSSSS
+454 
-468 QSGNMYQYL
+468 
-477 YDQGVT
+477 
-483 TYEDAYMMLLG
+483 
-494 QGYSNT
+494 
-500 EAENLAGY
+500 
-508 YVDMLG
+508 
-514 DGKFGGNENQD
+514 
-525 NGSAGYNEAYF
+525 
-536 RAAMN
+536 
-541 SLSAMLAQGKVEQAV
+541 
-556 SGLNSLWVKLS
+556 
-567 EAQRLEVQDLLGGY
+567 
-581 GYAYQ
+581 
-586 GG
+586 

>member
-1 MAKTIE
+1 MASVKELQAQKDKNST
-7 DYKRDYAEA
+7 AWHSA
-16 AARGDAAG
+16 ATQ
-24 MKAAND
+24 
-30 GANAIRRSEGIAE
+30 E
-43 EKATSDINK
+43 EKDRLHQANVELQKEIDRMTGGSSSFDSK
-52 VASGGTSGMVSNPG
+52 TGKWTTSGGTS
-66 RYDDG
+66 
-71 GYSSGRSSRDDDD
+71 SSSSSSSKQHAIWEDDDDD
-84 DSYSSSSSSSSTS
+84 DSYSPSSSSSTS
-97 SSSGSTGSGYK
+97 SSTGSGYK

-181 YGGGSSSGGSSGG
+181 YGGGSVSAAVESGWNSGGA
-194 GVSSPSPS
+194 
-202 GNENMYMDGN
+202 
-212 GTVVED
+212 VED
-218 LSAYLEELYA
+218 LSGYLEELYA

-235 ANLDNA
+235 ANLNNA

-292 GQAELARNVALQ
+292 GQAELARNVTLQ

-352 QEKIRVQQ
+352 QEKVRVQQ

-369 FEMDLQNRQL
+369 YQMDLQNRQL

-386 DIANQQWQQQFD
+386 EIANQQWQQQFD

-411 WGDISLQYGMM
+411 WGEISLQYGKM
-422 PSQEMLDAMGI
+422 PSQEMLDAMGM

-439 SLIASIQAA
+439 SLIASMQAA
-448 AEEERR
+448 AAEDSR
-454 LKYQSSNSSNSSSS
+454 LKYQSSNSSSS
-468 QSGNMYQYL
+468 QSKNMYQYL
-477 YDQGVT
+477 HGQGVT

-508 YVDMLG
+508 YVDMLKN
-514 DGKFGGNENQD
+514 GKFGGGGDEEKD
-525 NGSAGYNEAYF
+525 NDNPLTSIPAYI
-536 RAAMN
+536 
-541 SLSAMLAQGKVEQAV
+541 
-556 SGLNSLWVKLS
+556 LNNIS
-567 EAQRLEVQDLLGGY
+567 RLEDTANATNKILTAISGYVNSGAITEDQARELGRKY
-581 GYAYQ
+581 GLEL
-586 GG
+586 

>member
-1 MAKTIE
+1 MASVK
-7 DYKRDYAEA
+7 DLQAQKDKNSSAWHSA
-16 AARGDAAG
+16 ATQ
-24 MKAAND
+24 
-30 GANAIRRSEGIAE
+30 E
-43 EKATSDINK
+43 EKDRLHQANVELQKEIDRMTGGSSSFDSK
-52 VASGGTSGMVSNPG
+52 TGKWTTSGGTSG
-66 RYDDG
+66 
-71 GYSSGRSSRDDDD
+71 SSSSRDDDGD
-84 DSYSSSSSSSSTS
+84 WYAGSSTS
-97 SSSGSTGSGYK
+97 SATSSTGSGYK

-181 YGGGSSSGGSSGG
+181 YGGGASSGGASGG
-194 GVSSPSPS
+194 GGSVSAAVES
-202 GNENMYMDGN
+202 GWNSG
-212 GTVVED
+212 GAVED
-218 LSAYLEELYA
+218 LSEYLEELYA

-235 ANLDNA
+235 ANLNNA

-292 GQAELARNVALQ
+292 GQAELARNVTLQ
-304 NNLNDINSAEADVYA
+304 NNLNDINTAEAEVYA

-352 QEKIRVQQ
+352 QEKVRVQQ

-369 FEMDLQNRQL
+369 YQMDLQNRQL

-386 DIANQQWQQQFD
+386 EIANQQWQQQFD
-398 YNSQQD
+398 YGVEQD
-404 AKSNLAA
+404 RKSALAA
-411 WGDISLQYGMM
+411 AGAGLLNQGVM
-422 PSQEMLDAMGI
+422 PGAEQLEAMGL
-433 SADYAQ
+433 S
-439 SLIASIQAA
+439 
-448 AEEERR
+448 AEEAQAYINNLSILNSFSAAGRGGGSDG
-454 LKYQSSNSSNSSSS
+454 SS
-468 QSGNMYQYL
+468 G
-477 YDQGVT
+477 G
-483 TYEDAYMMLLG
+483 
-494 QGYSNT
+494 GY
-500 EAENLAGY
+500 
-508 YVDMLG
+508 
-514 DGKFGGNENQD
+514 D
-525 NGSAGYNEAYF
+525 NGSRTTGEIMRMQEALGVTPDGYWGPATRAAANGQSADEAWESMNNGYNEANF

-541 SLSAMLAQGKVEQAV
+541 SLSAMLAQGKVEQAI
-556 SGLNSLWVKLS
+556 SGLNSLWGKLS
-567 EAQRLEVQDLLGGY
+567 ILQRQIVQDLLGGY

>member
-1 MAKTIE
+1 MASVK
-7 DYKRDYAEA
+7 DLQAQKDKNSSAWHSA
-16 AARGDAAG
+16 ATQ
-24 MKAAND
+24 
-30 GANAIRRSEGIAE
+30 E
-43 EKATSDINK
+43 EKDRLHQANVELQKEIDRMTGGSSSFDSK
-52 VASGGTSGMVSNPG
+52 TGKWTTSGGTSG
-66 RYDDG
+66 
-71 GYSSGRSSRDDDD
+71 SSSSRDDDD
-84 DSYSSSSSSSSTS
+84 DSYSSSSTS
-97 SSSGSTGSGYK
+97 SSSGSSGSGYK

-181 YGGGSSSGGSSGG
+181 YGGGSSGGGGSVSAAVESGWNSGGA
-194 GVSSPSPS
+194 
-202 GNENMYMDGN
+202 
-212 GTVVED
+212 VED
-218 LSAYLEELYA
+218 LSEYLEELYA

-235 ANLDNA
+235 ANLNNA

-292 GQAELARNVALQ
+292 GQAELARNVTLQ
-304 NNLNDINSAEADVYA
+304 NNLNDINTAEAEVYA

-352 QEKIRVQQ
+352 QEKVRVQQ

-369 FEMDLQNRQL
+369 YQMDLQNRQL

-386 DIANQQWQQQFD
+386 EIANQQWQQQFD
-398 YNSQQD
+398 YGVEQDRKSALAAAGAGLLNQGVMPGAEQLEAMGLSAEEAQAYINNLSILNSFSAAGRGGGAYTPSAVTAAAPRSQSTFALDIQD
-404 AKSNLAA
+404 AGNDASNPAVGEA
-411 WGDISLQYGMM
+411 
-422 PSQEMLDAMGI
+422 
-433 SADYAQ
+433 
-439 SLIASIQAA
+439 
-448 AEEERR
+448 
-454 LKYQSSNSSNSSSS
+454 YQSIPGNLFDNLIGGGRGLETVPAYILNELSRLEDTANATNKILTAISGYVNS
-468 QSGNMYQYL
+468 GAI
-477 YDQGVT
+477 D
-483 TYEDAYMMLLG
+483 E
-494 QGYSNT
+494 
-500 EAENLAGY
+500 
-508 YVDMLG
+508 
-514 DGKFGGNENQD
+514 
-525 NGSAGYNEAYF
+525 
-536 RAAMN
+536 
-541 SLSAMLAQGKVEQAV
+541 EQARELGRKY
-556 SGLNSLWVKLS
+556 GLEL
-567 EAQRLEVQDLLGGY
+567 
-581 GYAYQ
+581 
-586 GG
+586 

>member
-7 DYKRDYAEA
+7 DYKTYYAEA

-84 DSYSSSSSSSSTS
+84 DWYAGSSTS
-97 SSSGSTGSGYK
+97 SASGSTGSGYK

-292 GQAELARNVALQ
+292 GQAELARNVTLQ
-304 NNLNDINSAEADVYA
+304 NNLNDINTAEAEVYA

-352 QEKIRVQQ
+352 QEKVRVQQ

-369 FEMDLQNRQL
+369 YQMDLQNRQL

-386 DIANQQWQQQFD
+386 EIANQQWQQQFD
-398 YNSQQD
+398 YGVEQD
-404 AKSNLAA
+404 RKSALAA
-411 WGDISLQYGMM
+411 AGAGLLNQGIM
-422 PSQEMLDAMGI
+422 PGAEQLEAMGL
-433 SADYAQ
+433 S
-439 SLIASIQAA
+439 
-448 AEEERR
+448 AEEAQAYINNLSILNSFSAAGRGGGSDG
-454 LKYQSSNSSNSSSS
+454 SS
-468 QSGNMYQYL
+468 G
-477 YDQGVT
+477 G
-483 TYEDAYMMLLG
+483 
-494 QGYSNT
+494 GY
-500 EAENLAGY
+500 
-508 YVDMLG
+508 
-514 DGKFGGNENQD
+514 D
-525 NGSAGYNEAYF
+525 NGSRTTEEIMRMQEALGVTPDGYWGPATRAAANGQSADEAWESMNNGYNEANF

-541 SLSAMLAQGKVEQAV
+541 SLSAMLAQGKVEQAI
-556 SGLNSLWVKLS
+556 SGLNSLWGKLS
-567 EAQRLEVQDLLGGY
+567 ILQKLMVQDLLGGY

>member
-1 MAKTIE
+1 MASVKELQAQKDKNST
-7 DYKRDYAEA
+7 AWHSA
-16 AARGDAAG
+16 ATQ
-24 MKAAND
+24 
-30 GANAIRRSEGIAE
+30 E
-43 EKATSDINK
+43 EKDRLHQANVELQKEIDRMTGGSSSFDSK
-52 VASGGTSGMVSNPG
+52 TGKWTTSGGTSGSSS
-66 RYDDG
+66 
-71 GYSSGRSSRDDDD
+71 SSGKQHAIWEDDDDD
-84 DSYSSSSSSSSTS
+84 DSYSSSSSSSS
-97 SSSGSTGSGYK
+97 SGSSGSGYK

-263 RNQAAGASELAARNF
+263 RNQVAGASELAARNF

-292 GQAELARNVALQ
+292 GQAELARNVTLQ

-369 FEMDLQNRQL
+369 YQMDLQNRQL

-404 AKSNLAA
+404 AKSNLVA
-411 WGDISLQYGMM
+411 WGEISLQNGVM
-422 PSQEMLDAMGI
+422 PSQEMLDAMGM

-448 AEEERR
+448 AAEERR

-468 QSGNMYQYL
+468 QSKNMYQYL
-477 YDQGVT
+477 HDQGVT

-514 DGKFGGNENQD
+514 DGKFGGDEEKEEKTD
-525 NGSAGYNEAYF
+525 NPLASIPAYIL
-536 RAAMN
+536 N
-541 SLSAMLAQGKVEQAV
+541 NLS
-556 SGLNSLWVKLS
+556 
-567 EAQRLEVQDLLGGY
+567 RLEDTANATNKILTAISGYVNSGAITEDQARELGRKY
-581 GYAYQ
+581 GLEL
-586 GG
+586 

>member
-1 MAKTIE
+1 MASVK
-7 DYKRDYAEA
+7 DLQAQKDKNSSAWHSA
-16 AARGDAAG
+16 ATQ
-24 MKAAND
+24 
-30 GANAIRRSEGIAE
+30 E
-43 EKATSDINK
+43 EKDRLHQANVELQKEIDRMTGGSSSFDSK
-52 VASGGTSGMVSNPG
+52 TGKWTTSGGTSG
-66 RYDDG
+66 
-71 GYSSGRSSRDDDD
+71 SSSSRDDDGD
-84 DSYSSSSSSSSTS
+84 WYAGSSTS
-97 SSSGSTGSGYK
+97 SATSSTGSGYK

-181 YGGGSSSGGSSGG
+181 YGGGASSGGASSGG
-194 GVSSPSPS
+194 ASGGGGSVSAAVES
-202 GNENMYMDGN
+202 GWNSG
-212 GTVVED
+212 GAVED
-218 LSAYLEELYA
+218 LSEYLEELYA

-235 ANLDNA
+235 ANLNNA

-292 GQAELARNVALQ
+292 GQAELARNVTLQ
-304 NNLNDINSAEADVYA
+304 NNLNDINTAEAEVYA
-319 DLELQLANAE
+319 DLELQLSNAE

-352 QEKIRVQQ
+352 QEKVRVQQ

-369 FEMDLQNRQL
+369 YQMDLQNRQL
-379 AFQQQQA
+379 AIQQQQA
-386 DIANQQWQQQFD
+386 EIANQQWQQQFD
-398 YNSQQD
+398 YGVEQD
-404 AKSNLAA
+404 RKSALAA
-411 WGDISLQYGMM
+411 AGAGLLNQGVM
-422 PSQEMLDAMGI
+422 PGAEQLEAMGL
-433 SADYAQ
+433 S
-439 SLIASIQAA
+439 
-448 AEEERR
+448 AEEAQAYINNLSILNSFSAAGRGGGSDG
-454 LKYQSSNSSNSSSS
+454 SS
-468 QSGNMYQYL
+468 G
-477 YDQGVT
+477 G
-483 TYEDAYMMLLG
+483 
-494 QGYSNT
+494 GY
-500 EAENLAGY
+500 
-508 YVDMLG
+508 
-514 DGKFGGNENQD
+514 D
-525 NGSAGYNEAYF
+525 NGSRTTGEIMRMQEALGVTPDGYWGPATRAAANGQSADEAWESMNNGYNEANF

-541 SLSAMLAQGKVEQAV
+541 SLSAMLAQGKVEQAI
-556 SGLNSLWVKLS
+556 SGLNSLWGKLS
-567 EAQRLEVQDLLGGY
+567 ILQRPIVQDLLGGY